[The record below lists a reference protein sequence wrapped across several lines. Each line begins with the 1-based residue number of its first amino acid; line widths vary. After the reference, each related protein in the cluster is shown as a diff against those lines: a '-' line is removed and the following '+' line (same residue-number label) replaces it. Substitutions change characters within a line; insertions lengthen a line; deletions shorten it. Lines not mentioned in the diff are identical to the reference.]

1 MYYNITI
8 SQWQGEYNM
17 LTLGN
22 IITEIIYKIGSI
34 FTIICQIISVL
45 FLIYSILLTV
55 LILL

>member
-1 MYYNITI
+1 MYYNIII
-8 SQWQGEYNM
+8 SQWQGEHNM

-55 LILL
+55 LILS